1 MASTGLNWQNLL
13 CRKMRPSRKVNAE
26 LCNTVQ
32 QSPLMEH
39 RRQKLQLQIVYP
51 QVPRL
56 WKPYCSKINADTSLQ
71 YTATLSGLLFS
82 RTQVASESASE
93 KQTVFCLCNAF
104 VCIECSC
111 ALLLTLTRREST
123 DISADFSF
131 LVFFPN
137 WKGSYYFQG
146 RKQVLQTVLK
156 TMERRKQS

>member
-13 CRKMRPSRKVNAE
+13 CRKMRPSRKANAE

-82 RTQVASESASE
+82 RTQAASESASE
-93 KQTVFCLCNAF
+93 KQFSVFAMLLFVLNVLVHCCWLWREERAQIFELILAF
-104 VCIECSC
+104 W
-111 ALLLTLTRREST
+111 
-123 DISADFSF
+123 FSF
-131 LVFFPN
+131 PAERGVTIFRVTN
-137 WKGSYYFQG
+137 KSYEQC
-146 RKQVLQTVLK
+146 
-156 TMERRKQS
+156 